1 MHFHYRTNSVK
12 INDKFFQYIQKTLS
26 FVHFWPISP
35 IFGAKNF
42 FLVNPALSRTNS
54 NGFLASCQNLEKTND
69 TIPRKRP
76 DRRKDGRTDRP
87 YFIGPFRLTPG
98 VQKIGSFV
106 QFLHFLPELWPLSC
120 LKKSIFCNFVLTSA
134 RNETLLKQFTY
145 MHLKGLV
152 THFQKMI
159 LFIIV

>member
-69 TIPRKRP
+69 TISRKCR
-76 DRRKDGRTDRP
+76 DRRKDGWKDRRTDRP
-87 YFIGPFRLTPG
+87 YFIGPFLLTSV
-98 VQKIGSFV
+98 VQKSKK
-106 QFLHFLPELWPLSC
+106 LS
-120 LKKSIFCNFVLTSA
+120 K
-134 RNETLLKQFTY
+134 LLKLMKKIFIPSER
-145 MHLKGLV
+145 HDK
-152 THFQKMI
+152 FQ
-159 LFIIV
+159 